1 MKRTRSNQVSFRL
14 SAKEYALLQKKL
26 EVSGLSLTEF
36 FIETIRG
43 KEIIIISDFLPL
55 LGELKRQG
63 VNLNQLAR
71 RVNQFSPVSEREIL
85 ITLQECQDT
94 YRRLYELSEQLG
106 A

>member
-1 MKRTRSNQVSFRL
+1 MPRVRSHQVSFRL
-14 SAKEYALLQKKL
+14 SDKEYALLQKKL
-26 EVSGLSLTEF
+26 TASGLSLTEF

-63 VNLNQLAR
+63 VNLNQLVR
-71 RVNQFSPVSEREIL
+71 RVNQFSPVAEKEIL
-85 ITLQECQDT
+85 TTLQECQTT
-94 YRRLYELSEQLG
+94 YRKLIDLSEQLG

>member
-14 SAKEYALLQKKL
+14 SDKEYALLQKKL

>member
-1 MKRTRSNQVSFRL
+1 MPRARSNQVSFRL
-14 SAKEYALLQKKL
+14 SDKEYALLQKKL
-26 EVSGLSLTEF
+26 AASGLSLTEF

>member
-1 MKRTRSNQVSFRL
+1 MKRVRSNQVSFRL
-14 SAKEYALLQKKL
+14 SDKEYALLQKKL
-26 EVSGLSLTEF
+26 TASGLSLTEF

-63 VNLNQLAR
+63 VNLNQLVR
-71 RVNQFSPVSEREIL
+71 RVNQFSPVAEKEIL
-85 ITLQECQDT
+85 TTLQECQTT
-94 YRRLYELSEQLG
+94 YRKLIDLSEQLG

>member
-1 MKRTRSNQVSFRL
+1 MKRTRSHQVSFRL
-14 SAKEYALLQKKL
+14 NDKEYALLQGKL
-26 EVSGLSLTEF
+26 ATSGLSLTEF

-63 VNLNQLAR
+63 VNLDQLVR
-71 RVNQFSPVSEREIL
+71 RVNQFSLVSDQEIL
-85 ITLQECQDT
+85 VILQKCQDT